1 MQNSA
6 KSAKKVS
13 TVNAPNP
20 VLDTTPTDASKSNLH
35 TELALNAERVTV
47 GSTGAI
53 RRLVE
58 TARDLRRAE
67 KLCVS
72 LEKPFAEWLK
82 ESTPLRIE
90 YANKIMKAAQ
100 IYGGFADN
108 KKAEALDIHMGA
120 FLTLACAS
128 EGTVESLMR
137 AVGAGEEFKCKEI
150 LVSVRTSATEI
161 DESVIFEII
170 ALDLLRA
177 HGRTLELEEKLEAS
191 NKRFEDLKLE
201 LRAGRELVDKL
212 HHERDEMQVDLDWAK
227 AREMKAV
234 EDRAEHVNVNP
245 EKFEQLRND
254 IEESE
259 QTLTQLRRD
268 TETEKRRLTAHKS
281 RADKAD
287 RSGAAPKG

>member
-1 MQNSA
+1 
-6 KSAKKVS
+6 
-13 TVNAPNP
+13 
-20 VLDTTPTDASKSNLH
+20 
-35 TELALNAERVTV
+35 
-47 GSTGAI
+47 
-53 RRLVE
+53 
-58 TARDLRRAE
+58 
-67 KLCVS
+67 
-72 LEKPFAEWLK
+72 
-82 ESTPLRIE
+82 
-90 YANKIMKAAQ
+90 
-100 IYGGFADN
+100 
-108 KKAEALDIHMGA
+108 
-120 FLTLACAS
+120 
-128 EGTVESLMR
+128 MR

-177 HGRTLELEEKLEAS
+177 HGRILELEEKLEAS

-254 IEESE
+254 IEESA

-287 RSGAAPKG
+287 HSGAAPKG